1 MANGRWA
8 LECTDI
14 RVRPTVHTGYMQLS
28 NVSDGSR
35 DPDCPVCIT
44 FKLNHHKSL
53 PVPEAAWIE
62 DSGWDH
68 ANYCPQGGG
77 SRN

>member
-1 MANGRWA
+1 MG
-8 LECTDI
+8 I
-14 RVRPTVHTGYMQLS
+14 RVRRHTGEGRQCTQGICRLQTYLMAP
-28 NVSDGSR
+28 R

-53 PVPEAAWIE
+53 PVPEAAWME

-77 SRN
+77 SRS